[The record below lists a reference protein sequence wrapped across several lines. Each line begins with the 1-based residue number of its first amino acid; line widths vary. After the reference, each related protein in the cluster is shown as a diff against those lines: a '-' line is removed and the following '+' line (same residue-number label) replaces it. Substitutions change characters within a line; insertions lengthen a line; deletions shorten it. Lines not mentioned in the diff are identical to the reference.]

1 MAMVL
6 VGYRGYVTFMDNGAQ
21 ETTRS
26 YELVASTAADAATAM
41 SAVLAALASVTDDAI
56 VGYSFGPR
64 YGSDSVSLPAS
75 GVENQNQ
82 ALIETYIAGELTKVA
97 TYTIP
102 APKPAIFVATSGDG
116 ANQVDPTNAA
126 VLAYQ
131 AIFQT
136 GGQAYISD
144 GEIAGNIKGG
154 KRIHRAS
161 RRG

>member
-6 VGYRGYVTFMDNGAQ
+6 IGYSGHVSFLDNGGQ
-21 ETTRS
+21 QTTRS
-26 YELVASTAADAATAM
+26 YNLRAATAADAATAM
-41 SAVLAALASVTDDAI
+41 TAILAAVTAVTDDAVI
-56 VGYSFGPR
+56 GYGYGPE
-64 YGSDSVSLPAS
+64 YGESAASLPAS

-82 ALIETYIAGELTKVA
+82 ALLETYIAGELTKKA

-102 APKPAIFVATSGDG
+102 APKPAIFTAGSGDG
-116 ANQVDPTNAA
+116 ANVVDITNEA

-131 AIFQT
+131 AVFQT

-144 GEIAGNIKGG
+144 GETAGVLLGG